1 MGSGDEVIAQYKI
14 LAREPRLEQLDN
26 FIESVNCQVA
36 RVCSNGLST
45 SGDSLVV
52 EERMEES
59 SRDVFFFRFFNL
71 NLFDVEHEDVRPNRA
86 SPCLRFFILLLATAS
101 S

>member
-14 LAREPRLEQLDN
+14 LERELKLEQLDN

-45 SGDSLVV
+45 SGDSLGV
-52 EERMEES
+52 EERMRES
-59 SRDVFFFRFFNL
+59 RWDFFFLRFFNP
-71 NLFDVEHEDVRPNRA
+71 NLDLEHGVVRPNRA
-86 SPCLRFFILLLATAS
+86 SPCLSCLILLLPTAS